1 MLPSLPDRVLECLT
15 RLEYGSLG
23 CGDLHG
29 LLGAGVAAGAGSP
42 LFDLKGTEAD
52 QLHLLA
58 GLQSSLDRGDERSQ
72 SSVAVLFG
80 KAAGLSHGGDQF
92 SLIHCMFSSYSC
104 IFRWYSA
111 IIQDIRQ
118 NSNTRNR

>member
-29 LLGAGVAAGAGSP
+29 LLGAGVAAGAGGP
-42 LFDLKGTEAD
+42 LFDLKGAEAD

-72 SSVAVLFG
+72 SGVAVLLERPLVSAMAAINSVLFIVFSPRIVFFAGITQLYRTYG
-80 KAAGLSHGGDQF
+80 KIA
-92 SLIHCMFSSYSC
+92 I
-104 IFRWYSA
+104 SA
-111 IIQDIRQ
+111 
-118 NSNTRNR
+118 

>member
-29 LLGAGVAAGAGSP
+29 LLGAGGAAGAGGP
-42 LFDLKGTEAD
+42 LFDLKGAEAD

-72 SSVAVLFG
+72 SGVAVLLERPLVSAMAAINSVLFIVCSPRILVFSVGIAQLYRICG
-80 KAAGLSHGGDQF
+80 KIAT
-92 SLIHCMFSSYSC
+92 Y
-104 IFRWYSA
+104 RV
-111 IIQDIRQ
+111 
-118 NSNTRNR
+118 